1 MRPHAHSLA
10 PHPSLGPRAL
20 RAVVTGLLI
29 AGLIALMHW
38 IGKDGE
44 ASALTFAASVLAGAM
59 ASFVLDFLPRARS
72 RRLSV
77 AGMSLA
83 TAFVGA
89 LAFTAN
95 DLFGGADWTP
105 IQWISAVAVGAACGA
120 GIGALI
126 GRLDRLLRR
135 RDSIAA

>member
-10 PHPSLGPRAL
+10 SHPSLGARAL

-29 AGLIALMHW
+29 AGLIALFHW
-38 IGKDGE
+38 IRKDGE
-44 ASALTFAASVLAGAM
+44 TSALTFAASALAAAM
-59 ASFVLDFLPRARS
+59 ATFVLDFLPRARS

-95 DLFGGADWTP
+95 GLFGGADWTP

-126 GRLDRLLRR
+126 GWLDRLLRR